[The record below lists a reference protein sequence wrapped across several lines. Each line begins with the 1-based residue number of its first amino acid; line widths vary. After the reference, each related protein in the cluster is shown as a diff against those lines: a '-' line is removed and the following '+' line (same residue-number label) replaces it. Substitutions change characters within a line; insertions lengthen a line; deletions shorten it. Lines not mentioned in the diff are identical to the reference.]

1 MPIRSNLAE
10 KNTIVQRHKL
20 KLNKSYFTQ
29 PTVIWVRRGRKI
41 LRWING
47 EKIIQAGEMV
57 MLAGNQRFDVINEPD
72 ELGV

>member
-47 EKIIQAGEMV
+47 EKIIQAG
-57 MLAGNQRFDVINEPD
+57 
-72 ELGV
+72 